1 MHKIF
6 CASLWTCATPLI
18 SQVIFGCR
26 HYLTIIFLSVD
37 SLFIANGPQ
46 ARDWSRAFNL
56 YTTHTNTHFLKL
68 NISQSVL
75 FNTHYI
81 LVSDD
86 TTFCMWRIVHKIFS
100 KWTIWPIVF
109 FAKLPAWNN
118 LQVKYI
124 HLFSKRQILR
134 R

>member
-56 YTTHTNTHFLKL
+56 YTRYTQTHIFSNLTYRNQYYLIL
-68 NISQSVL
+68 IILLSQV
-75 FNTHYI
+75 I
-81 LVSDD
+81 LLSICDV
-86 TTFCMWRIVHKIFS
+86 FHNLIS

-109 FAKLPAWNN
+109 FAKLRAWNN
-118 LQVKYI
+118 LLVNYI